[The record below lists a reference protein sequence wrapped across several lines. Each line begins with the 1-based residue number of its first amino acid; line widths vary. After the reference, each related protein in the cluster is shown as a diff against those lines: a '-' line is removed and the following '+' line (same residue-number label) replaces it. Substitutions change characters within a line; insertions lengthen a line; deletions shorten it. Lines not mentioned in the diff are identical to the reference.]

1 MEELKKLLGMLEER
15 LVQHDNNREEV
26 QRQLKEIR
34 AKAKEEADSYE
45 ARESK
50 EIRKI
55 YDETE
60 GRILSLVGMLN
71 AKLEGQ

>member
-1 MEELKKLLGMLEER
+1 MEELKKLLGIFEER